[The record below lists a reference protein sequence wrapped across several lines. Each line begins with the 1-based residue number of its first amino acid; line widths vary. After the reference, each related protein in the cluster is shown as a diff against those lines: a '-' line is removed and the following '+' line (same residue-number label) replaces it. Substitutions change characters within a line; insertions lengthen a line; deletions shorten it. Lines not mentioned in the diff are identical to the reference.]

1 MHLSKNRRSTENT
14 AMTTQRKRE
23 LQKAVFSLT
32 YAHRRDQIATILYMQ
47 WLSKLITA
55 PETMAVYH
63 DSAYYI

>member
-1 MHLSKNRRSTENT
+1 
-14 AMTTQRKRE
+14 MTTQRKRE